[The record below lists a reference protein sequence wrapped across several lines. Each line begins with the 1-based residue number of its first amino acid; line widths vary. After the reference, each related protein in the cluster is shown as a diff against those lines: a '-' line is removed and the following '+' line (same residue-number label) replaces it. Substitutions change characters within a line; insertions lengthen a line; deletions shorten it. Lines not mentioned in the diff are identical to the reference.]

1 MSRKWL
7 MVLLLVCLLGLGSVV
22 RADGDESTEDPEK
35 KEDAEEAT
43 DAGEKSADEE
53 SDESDESEPDDDGE
67 LPKTITIN
75 GREVAIERADRT
87 ITSKITFEITFGT
100 EVIGNITFGLFGRNC
115 PKTVRN
121 FVTLANPNRP
131 TGEGYKGS
139 KIHRIVK
146 GFAFQG
152 GDYLNNDGSG
162 GWSIYGRYF
171 RDENFSIK
179 HFPFCLSMANSG
191 PNTNASQFFVPVIRT
206 SWLDG
211 KHVVFGQ
218 VLHGHKIAKQINDIK
233 TNAFDRPYRQVY
245 ISNTWTEMYKK
256 DYLKKTEL

>member
-1 MSRKWL
+1 
-7 MVLLLVCLLGLGSVV
+7 MVALVSCNEDEAKVEEV
-22 RADGDESTEDPEK
+22 KDEDDREINEDGEEAQD
-35 KEDAEEAT
+35 KEDL
-43 DAGEKSADEE
+43 
-53 SDESDESEPDDDGE
+53 PD
-67 LPKTITIN
+67 TITIN
-75 GREVAIERADRT
+75 GREIPLERADRT
-87 ITSKITFEITFGT
+87 ITSKVTMEITFGH
-100 EVIGNITFGLFGRNC
+100 EVVGNITFGLFGRTC

-121 FVTLANPNRP
+121 FITLANPNRP
-131 TGEGYKGS
+131 DGEGYRGS

-162 GWSIYGRYF
+162 GWSIYGRFF

-206 SWLDG
+206 SWLDN

-218 VLHGHKIAKQINDIK
+218 VIEGHKIAKQINDIK
-233 TNAFDRPYRQVY
+233 TNAFDRPYRQVF

-256 DYLKKTEL
+256 DYLKKTELYGYRQSFIKKVFIK

>member
-1 MSRKWL
+1 MSSKL
-7 MVLLLVCLLGLGSVV
+7 LILLLLIGLIGLAKS
-22 RADGDESTEDPEK
+22 EEEK
-35 KEDAEEAT
+35 KES
-43 DAGEKSADEE
+43 EKVEDKKDEE
-53 SDESDESEPDDDGE
+53 VEDKKDEKVEDKDEEEEEEDKDEKLPD
-67 LPKTITIN
+67 TIMIN
-75 GREVAIERADRT
+75 GREVKIERADRT
-87 ITSKITFEITFGT
+87 ITSKVTFEITFGN
-100 EVIGNITFGLFGRNC
+100 EMIGNITFGLFGRNC

-131 TGEGYKGS
+131 DGEGYRGS

-171 RDENFSIK
+171 RDENFAIK

-191 PNTNASQFFVPVIRT
+191 VNTNASQFFVPVIRT

-218 VLHGHKIAKQINDIK
+218 VLFGHKIAKQINDIK
-233 TNAFDRPYRQVY
+233 TNAYDRPYRQVW
-245 ISNTWTEMYKK
+245 ISNTWVEVYKK
-256 DYLKKTEL
+256 DFLRKTEL